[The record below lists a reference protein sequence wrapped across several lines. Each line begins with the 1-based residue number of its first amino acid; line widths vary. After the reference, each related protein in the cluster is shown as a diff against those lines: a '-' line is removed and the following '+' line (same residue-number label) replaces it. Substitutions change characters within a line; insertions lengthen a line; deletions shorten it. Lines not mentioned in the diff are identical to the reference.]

1 MGLMEPT
8 TTPNIALAPYKHV
21 GGPQSAPTGTLE
33 SFNPAT
39 GELVGSV
46 PRAGESLIVGNFKLV
61 VERVVRRRVE
71 RVYLKRLQP
80 VTEDVA

>member
-1 MGLMEPT
+1 
-8 TTPNIALAPYKHV
+8 
-21 GGPQSAPTGTLE
+21 
-33 SFNPAT
+33 
-39 GELVGSV
+39 
-46 PRAGESLIVGNFKLV
+46 